1 MVAVPLAEDMLK
13 PEGMKEREETLE
25 NGLPNSLTPIVAPLL
40 EPALSFA
47 QSHSFAVTFFNIW
60 PSEQTA
66 PSGLISPKKAM
77 SPEMEA
83 VPENDAPPTTSNAV
97 VRSWV
102 PIPTLPPVET

>member
-1 MVAVPLAEDMLK
+1 MVAVPPEVEILK
-13 PEGMKEREETLE
+13 PEGINESEETPAK
-25 NGLPNSLTPIVAPLL
+25 GLPNSLTPRLTVPL
-40 EPALSFA
+40 PPVLSLA
-47 QSHSFAVTFFNIW
+47 QSQSLGFAFLSIW
-60 PSEQTA
+60 PVEQTA

-102 PIPTLPPVET
+102 PI